1 MCRVYLSFFSAALF
15 VAPVLAN
22 DWPYWRGPEQTGMT
36 REKAPVIRW
45 TMSGENML
53 WKAPIEG
60 RTTPVVLDGRVVVTG
75 PVGEGINTQERT
87 VCLDAQTGDVRWEHR
102 FNVFES
108 DIVRQRLGWP
118 APCGDPETGN
128 VYVHGT
134 GGELFCYAPDGKIVW
149 KRSLTEEFGRISGY
163 GGRLHTPVV
172 DENRVII
179 SFLNSSWGPQAK
191 PLHRYLALDK
201 KTGEVIWWADTDNA
215 PLDTTYAVPAIAAI
229 GGKRMMIAAA
239 ADGWVYGF
247 LARTGEKVWS
257 YKLSKRGLNSSI
269 VVDGDYA
276 YVCHSEENYTTTK
289 MGAVVCL
296 DASKTGD
303 ITETGEVWRNDGL
316 TVGYASPAIAKGR
329 LYVVTNDAELIAF
342 DAKTGKQH
350 WQFDLGRVGKGSPT
364 VTADGVIY
372 VCEQNGIFHI
382 LRDEGDK
389 CVSLDTKEFDMIGK
403 NVDEMYGSPAV
414 ANGRVYFMARS
425 GVYCLGKE
433 DTGDV
438 TAEIPPTPSA
448 GPPSGGPM
456 IFPAEVTLLHGDDRE
471 FKVTM
476 PDGGEPSDVTWH
488 LGVSGDVSETGP
500 TTGRFTANADAA
512 SAGKLDAKC
521 STGSATARVRVCPK
535 PPFTIGFEDMK
546 VGAAPS
552 GWIGASKKTEVTER
566 DGGKVLRKLA
576 RKEFPSPPFMRL
588 RTYLTPPI
596 EGGCTVLC
604 DMLGTPKGKR
614 FKPDMGV
621 INTRYRCIAVGM
633 SNTLRI
639 ESWSPLPRL
648 REEVPFE
655 FDVNKWYT
663 LKFEVRPDG
672 DNAICRAKI
681 WPRDEDEPADWMI
694 EVTDPSPN
702 REGAVGLYA
711 YSTNT
716 TAKADGPEVYYD
728 NLKVTPNE

>member
-1 MCRVYLSFFSAALF
+1 MRRNGLMLMVIMGLATA
-15 VAPVLAN
+15 VMAN

-36 REKAPVIRW
+36 REKAPVTTW

-60 RTTPVVLDGRVVVTG
+60 RTTPVVMNGQVVVVG
-75 PVGEGINTQERT
+75 PVGEGVNTQERT
-87 VCLDAQTGDVRWEHR
+87 VCLDAESGKVKWEHR
-102 FNVFES
+102 FNVFHT
-108 DIVRQRLGWP
+108 DIVRQRVGWA

-134 GGELFCYAPDGKIVW
+134 GGELFCYSPDGKVLW

-201 KTGEVIWWADTDNA
+201 NTGEVIWWADTDNK
-215 PLDTTYAVPAIAAI
+215 PLDTTYSVPVVAVI
-229 GGKRMMIAAA
+229 GGKRMLIAAA
-239 ADGWVYGF
+239 ADGYVYGF

-257 YKLSKRGLNSSI
+257 YKLSKRGLNSSV
-269 VVDGDYA
+269 VVDGNYA

-296 DASKTGD
+296 DASQTGD
-303 ITETGEVWRNDGL
+303 ITESGEVWRNDGF
-316 TVGYASPAIAKGR
+316 TVGYASPAIANGR

-342 DAKTGKQH
+342 DAKTGKEH

-372 VCEQNGIFHI
+372 VCEQNGFFHI

-389 CVSLDTKEFDMIGK
+389 CLSLDVKEFALIGD

-425 GVYCLGKE
+425 GVYCLGAK
-433 DTGDV
+433 DAGDV
-438 TAEIPPTPSA
+438 RVAVPEMPKAAEPA
-448 GPPSGGPM
+448 GRLM
-456 IFPAEVTLLHGDDRE
+456 VFPAEATLTPGATRE
-471 FKVTM
+471 FFVKTT
-476 PDGGEPSDVTWH
+476 DGQEIRDSKWQLTI
-488 LGVSGDVSETGP
+488 SGQV
-500 TTGRFTANADAA
+500 A
-512 SAGKLDAKC
+512 SAGADSATVTAGGGGYAAGKLAVSC
-521 STGSATARVRVCPK
+521 SAGSAAARVRVCPK
-535 PPFTIGFEDMK
+535 PPFTVDFEDMK
-546 VGAAPS
+546 PGAAPP
-552 GWIGASKKTEVTER
+552 GWIGASKKTEITER
-566 DGGKVLRKLA
+566 DGSKVLRKLA
-576 RKEFPSPPFMRL
+576 SKKFPSPPFMRL

-596 EGGCTVLC
+596 EGGYTVQC

-614 FKPDMGV
+614 FKADMGL
-621 INTRYRCIAVGM
+621 INSRYRMVALGM
-633 SNTLRI
+633 GRKLRI

-648 REEVPFE
+648 RHEVPFT
-655 FDVNKWYT
+655 FNVNKWYT
-663 LKFEVRPDG
+663 MKFEVRLEG
-672 DNAICRAKI
+672 DHAVCRGKV
-681 WPRDEDEPADWMI
+681 WPREESEPEAWMI
-694 EVTDPSPN
+694 EVQDPTPN
-702 REGAVGLYA
+702 REGSAGLYA